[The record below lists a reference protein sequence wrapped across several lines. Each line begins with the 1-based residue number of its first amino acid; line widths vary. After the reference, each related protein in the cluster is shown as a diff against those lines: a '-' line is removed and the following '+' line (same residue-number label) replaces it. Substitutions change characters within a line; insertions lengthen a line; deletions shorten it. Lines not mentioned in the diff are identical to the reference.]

1 MVPQGE
7 VTHMAILQWVGLEV
21 CLMPSHHE
29 MMMRALWW
37 ILGVVGVLDYP
48 TRVMQTSNHHGKS
61 SSMLQHSQTIIT
73 CQKGTQLLATS
84 LMTQSSSVG
93 PWGGCWVLLDVL

>member
-48 TRVMQTSNHHGKS
+48 PRVMS
-61 SSMLQHSQTIIT
+61 SL
-73 CQKGTQLLATS
+73 
-84 LMTQSSSVG
+84 
-93 PWGGCWVLLDVL
+93 